1 MEAFEKLMDVLILPI
16 LNYSPSP
23 FMDPSPVFFLLSGAV
38 LHWIGILL
46 V

>member
-1 MEAFEKLMDVLILPI
+1 VEAFESLMDVLILPI

-23 FMDPSPVFFLLSGAV
+23 FMDPNPVFFLLSGV
-38 LHWIGILL
+38 VIHWIGILL